1 MRQVVGGSDVVPMSW
16 RRAES
21 LLNPAGKG
29 CCVRSGAGVGLTDID
44 LGSPDRQTKRPPKGP
59 SITNWQEEEE
69 EEDGAN
75 EGRSQIGSD
84 GKEGKEGGEGWQ
96 ASSGR

>member
-1 MRQVVGGSDVVPMSW
+1 MGVVVDQCWAMRQVVGGSDVVPMSW

-44 LGSPDRQTKRPPKGP
+44 LGSPDRHLAASEGP
-59 SITNWQEEEE
+59 QHYKLA
-69 EEDGAN
+69 GGGG
-75 EGRSQIGSD
+75 GRC
-84 GKEGKEGGEGWQ
+84 
-96 ASSGR
+96 

>member
-16 RRAES
+16 RLAES

-44 LGSPDRQTKRPPKGP
+44 LGSPDRQT
-59 SITNWQEEEE
+59 
-69 EEDGAN
+69 
-75 EGRSQIGSD
+75 
-84 GKEGKEGGEGWQ
+84 
-96 ASSGR
+96 